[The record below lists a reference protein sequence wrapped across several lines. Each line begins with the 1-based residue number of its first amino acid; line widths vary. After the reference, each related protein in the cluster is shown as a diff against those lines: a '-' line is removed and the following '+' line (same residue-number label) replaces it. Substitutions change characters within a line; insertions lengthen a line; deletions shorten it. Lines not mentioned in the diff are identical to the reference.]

1 MFLTCYTGIACTQYG
16 GLNATTLHKF
26 AGLGDGRYSDDELLN
41 LIKTDERYIKTK
53 NNIST
58 ADVLIIDEV
67 SMVSAKLF
75 RQVELVCREV
85 RCKQTHFGSLQVIL
99 CGDFFQLPPIRDEL
113 YGDFGHY
120 CFESEFF
127 CDAFPHSIQ
136 MCNVHRQSETEL
148 IRAINQ
154 LECGDVSEDTEIFM
168 KCLSRPISAE
178 HIVKLYARNLE
189 VDIYNFEQLR
199 HISSALK
206 AFWQRI
212 QVTYFI

>member
-1 MFLTCYTGIACTQYG
+1 
-16 GLNATTLHKF
+16 
-26 AGLGDGRYSDDELLN
+26 
-41 LIKTDERYIKTK
+41 
-53 NNIST
+53 
-58 ADVLIIDEV
+58 
-67 SMVSAKLF
+67 MVSAKLF

-120 CFESEFF
+120 YFESDIF

-136 MCNVHRQSETEL
+136 MYNVHRQSETEL

-189 VDIYNFEQLR
+189 VDIYNFEHLR

-206 AFWQRI
+206 TFWQRI
-212 QVTYFI
+212 QVPYFI

>member
-1 MFLTCYTGIACTQYG
+1 MFLTCYTRIACTQYG

-85 RCKQTHFGSLQVIL
+85 RCKQTHFGS
-99 CGDFFQLPPIRDEL
+99 
-113 YGDFGHY
+113 
-120 CFESEFF
+120 
-127 CDAFPHSIQ
+127 
-136 MCNVHRQSETEL
+136 
-148 IRAINQ
+148 
-154 LECGDVSEDTEIFM
+154 
-168 KCLSRPISAE
+168 
-178 HIVKLYARNLE
+178 
-189 VDIYNFEQLR
+189 
-199 HISSALK
+199 
-206 AFWQRI
+206 
-212 QVTYFI
+212 